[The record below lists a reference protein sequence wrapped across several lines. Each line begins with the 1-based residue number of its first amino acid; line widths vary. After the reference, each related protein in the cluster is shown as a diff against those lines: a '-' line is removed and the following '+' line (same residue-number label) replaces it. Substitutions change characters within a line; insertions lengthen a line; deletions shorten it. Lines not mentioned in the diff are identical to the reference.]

1 MRHQRR
7 RILIDQP
14 VQGGI
19 ALRLAVYW
27 FCSIITAFVM
37 LVVVQCIMDPATPF
51 FTQLERA
58 KSTAFPLLAAFLLML
73 PVVLRDLTR
82 LTNRFAGPVYSLK
95 RAMRELREGKLR
107 GELKFRKGDYW
118 HDLADEFN
126 ALAKQLEALKKQSL
140 QMNEAFPVT
149 AGLADE

>member
-1 MRHQRR
+1 MKRQRR

-19 ALRLAVYW
+19 ALRLSVYW
-27 FCSIITAFVM
+27 FCTIITAFVL
-37 LVVVQCIMDPATPF
+37 LVVVQCILDPSTPF
-51 FTQLERA
+51 FAQLDRA

-107 GELKFRKGDYW
+107 AELKFRKGDYW

-126 ALAKQLEALKKQSL
+126 ALAKQLEALKEHSL
-140 QMNEAFPVT
+140 RMGENVPVA